1 MLQVVGD
8 DISIRDPMT
17 RVDLAVVWVVT
28 LKLKLLDFNFVYW
41 PPIAIL
47 YIVHNVTS
55 EMRFLCNK
63 FYYIL
68 MSLVKYTLLSDRLVQ
83 HAKNALSD
91 SLVLVYFAA
100 RQVDSVLHFS
110 FIHVVTACLKGKPK
124 KLVFLLHPAIPM

>member
-17 RVDLAVVWVVT
+17 RVDLAAVWVVT

-100 RQVDSVLHFS
+100 RQVDSVLHFIS
-110 FIHVVTACLKGKPK
+110 Y
-124 KLVFLLHPAIPM
+124 M